1 MFNKLNLKYKILLI
15 PVLSLIT
22 SIIAVTFINSGIS
35 GNEKILVDIVDG
47 YVPAW
52 VTSQFLRDDLTSIQ
66 SLFEAGMMTR
76 DISKLDDADNMFQDF
91 QTQIE
96 EQRGNSVIDWEQID
110 TINEQ
115 MQAYYTPTREMYQR
129 LILRGRQDTL
139 STEYQNSKW
148 QFSSIRDQLYSV
160 NLNDMQNIQDS
171 IIDSQALNTNMRT
184 VVYVTIIGILP
195 FIFGL
200 AFFIIYSITKPLHIV
215 IDIADKIANG
225 DLQVEVPHTNLQDE
239 VGSLIQKF
247 RKMVANLRELTMQIK
262 EAANALAAASSEISA
277 SVTQIASGATETAT
291 AANETS
297 TTVEEV
303 RQTALDSNRKAK
315 YVSESAQKAVQVS
328 QNGEKAV
335 VDMVDSM
342 KRIEVQMTTI
352 AESIMKLSEHGQ
364 AIGGIIATVE
374 DVAEQSNL
382 LAVNAS
388 IEAAKAGEQ
397 GKGFAVVAMEV
408 KSLAE
413 QSRQATSRVRGI
425 LDDIQ
430 KATGSAVLTT
440 EQGGSAVEAGVE
452 VSGNASNAI
461 QDLANSVGEAAQAT
475 TQIAV
480 SSQEQLVGMDQVVS
494 AMESIKQ
501 ASTQNV
507 TATKQVESAAHD
519 LHELGQNLKH
529 LIEQYRV

>member
-1 MFNKLNLKYKILLI
+1 MFKKLQLRYKILTI
-15 PVLSLIT
+15 PALAAVVLVM
-22 SIIAVTFINSGIS
+22 AVIFINTVIRKNGS
-35 GNEKILVDIVDG
+35 ILDQMVTNN
-47 YVPAW
+47 VPAW
-52 VTSQFLRDDLTSIQ
+52 ETSYALLEDMSRIQSAFESALILKRGDKIQEADKLYADFLSRVQSTDEAHENGLADLVQNYYALARHATQEQIQGRNRDEISDVLQNMQNQYTAIQEKLRATSQANLVYMQENLTKAQ
-66 SLFEAGMMTR
+66 HQNRNSLFAVVG
-76 DISKLDDADNMFQDF
+76 SLF
-91 QTQIE
+91 
-96 EQRGNSVIDWEQID
+96 
-110 TINEQ
+110 
-115 MQAYYTPTREMYQR
+115 
-129 LILRGRQDTL
+129 IL
-139 STEYQNSKW
+139 
-148 QFSSIRDQLYSV
+148 
-160 NLNDMQNIQDS
+160 
-171 IIDSQALNTNMRT
+171 
-184 VVYVTIIGILP
+184 LP
-195 FIFGL
+195 FIFGVAL
-200 AFFIIYSITKPLHIV
+200 FILSSITKPLKVV
-215 IDIADKIANG
+215 IDVAERVAEG
-225 DLQVEVPHTNLQDE
+225 DLTVQIPETGARDE
-239 VGSLIQKF
+239 ISILTQKMQ
-247 RKMVANLRELTMQIK
+247 RMISNLRELTLQIK
-262 EAANALAAASSEISA
+262 EAANSLAAASSEISA

-303 RQTALDSNRKAK
+303 RQTALDSSRKAK
-315 YVSESAQKAVQVS
+315 YVSESAQKAVQIS
-328 QNGEKAV
+328 QSGEKAV
-335 VDMVDSM
+335 NVMVEGM
-342 KRIEVQMTTI
+342 QRIESQMASI
-352 AESIMKLSEHGQ
+352 AESILKLSEHGQ

-430 KATGSAVLTT
+430 KATGGAVSVT
-440 EQGGSAVEAGVE
+440 EQGSKAVESGVE
-452 VSGNASNAI
+452 MSSNAGDSI
-461 QDLANSVGEAAQAT
+461 QRLANSVNEAAQAT

-529 LIEQYRV
+529 LVEQYRV

>member
-1 MFNKLNLKYKILLI
+1 MFNKMKIKYKILMI
-15 PVLSLIT
+15 PVASVIGV
-22 SIIAVTFINSGIS
+22 IAAILYINLGLDR
-35 GNEKILVDIVDG
+35 NQKILVDIVDG
-47 YVPAW
+47 NIPAW
-52 VTSQFLRDDLTSIQ
+52 KTSQDLMGDITSMQ
-66 SLFEAGMMTR
+66 SLFDAGLMMR
-76 DISKLDDADNMFQDF
+76 DASKLDNADKIFQDF
-91 QTQIE
+91 QTRIE
-96 EQRGNSVIDWEQID
+96 EQEGNQAIDWKKI
-110 TINEQ
+110 TVIKEQ
-115 MQAYYTPTREMYQR
+115 MQTYYPSTRKMYER
-129 LILRGRQDTL
+129 LIQRGRRDTL
-139 STEYQNSKW
+139 STEYQNAQW
-148 QFSSIRDQLYSV
+148 QYRTIYDQIYTV
-160 NLNDMQNIQDS
+160 GMNDMKNIQDS
-171 IIDSQALNTNMRT
+171 ISVSQSVNKKMSNVIYLSLF
-184 VVYVTIIGILP
+184 VILP
-195 FIFGL
+195 FMFVIAFLIIF
-200 AFFIIYSITKPLHIV
+200 SITKPLHIV
-215 IDIADKIANG
+215 IDIADKVSNG
-225 DLQVEVPHTNLQDE
+225 NFQVEVPHIKQKDE
-239 VGSLIQKF
+239 VGILLEKF
-247 RKMVANLRELTMQIK
+247 RKLVTNNRNLAVQIK

-315 YVSESAQKAVQVS
+315 YVSEASQKAVQIS
-328 QNGEKAV
+328 QKGEKAV
-335 VDMVDSM
+335 VEMVEGM
-342 KRIEVQMTTI
+342 KRIEAQMSSI

-413 QSRQATSRVRGI
+413 QSRQATSRVRSI

-440 EQGGSAVEAGVE
+440 EQGGSAVESGVQ
-452 VSGNASNAI
+452 VSANASDAI
-461 QDLANSVGEAAQAT
+461 QRLANSVAEAAQAT

-529 LIEQYRV
+529 LTEQYKV

>member
-1 MFNKLNLKYKILLI
+1 MLNKLNLKYKILLI
-15 PVLSLIT
+15 PVLVLIT
-22 SIIAVTFINSGIS
+22 ALIAIFFINSVIN
-35 GNEKILVDIVDG
+35 GNEKILVDIVNG

-52 VTSQFLRDDLTSIQ
+52 KMSQVLLDEITSIQ
-66 SLFEAGMMTR
+66 SLFEAGIMMR
-76 DISKLDDADNMFQDF
+76 DASKLEEADELYQDF
-91 QTQIE
+91 QNQIE
-96 EQRGNSVIDWEQID
+96 EQRGNPAVDWEQVVA
-110 TINEQ
+110 INEQ
-115 MQAYYTPTREMYQR
+115 MQSYYSPTRELVQN
-129 LILRGRQDTL
+129 LIRRGRRDTL
-139 STEYQNSKW
+139 STEYQNAQW
-148 QFSSIRDQLYSV
+148 QYSAIRDQLYQV
-160 NLNDMQNIQDS
+160 NMNDMQNIQNS
-171 IIDSQALNTNMRT
+171 ITEAQSLNANVKT
-184 VVYVTIIGILP
+184 VVFIAILIILP
-195 FIFGL
+195 FVFGL
-200 AFFIIYSITKPLHIV
+200 AFFIINNISKPLHVV
-215 IDIADKIANG
+215 IDVADKIANG
-225 DLQVEVPHTNLQDE
+225 DLQVEVPHTNQKDE
-239 VGSLIQKF
+239 VGVLIQKF
-247 RKMVANLRELTMQIK
+247 QRMVSNLRELTIQIK

-335 VDMVDSM
+335 VEMVDGM
-342 KRIEVQMTTI
+342 KRIEAQMTSI

-413 QSRQATSRVRGI
+413 QSRQATARVRSI

-430 KATGSAVLTT
+430 KATGSAVMTT
-440 EQGGSAVEAGVE
+440 EQGGSAVESGVE
-452 VSGNASNAI
+452 VSANASNAI
-461 QDLANSVGEAAQAT
+461 QNLANSVAEAAQAT

-529 LIEQYRV
+529 LVEQYKV

>member
-1 MFNKLNLKYKILLI
+1 MLSRIKLRYKILSI
-15 PVLSLIT
+15 PLLVVILACLAMIFIGGVIGKNE
-22 SIIAVTFINSGIS
+22 SIL
-35 GNEKILVDIVDG
+35 NEMADNAL
-47 YVPAW
+47 PAW
-52 VTSQFLRDDLTSIQ
+52 ETSHGILEDLAAIQ
-66 SLFEAGMMTR
+66 GALESA
-76 DISKLDDADNMFQDF
+76 
-91 QTQIE
+91 
-96 EQRGNSVIDWEQID
+96 
-110 TINEQ
+110 
-115 MQAYYTPTREMYQR
+115 
-129 LILRGRQDTL
+129 LILRR
-139 STEYQNSKW
+139 TERVREAEAIYQNLQVRIQGQSDRAAAHLAGLSEMIEEYFTLAKRVTQEQIRGRSREEVSDVLESMQNQYGNIQEHLRLINHNHMESMQTTLEMAQSQNRKSKVAI
-148 QFSSIRDQLYSV
+148 FSSVL
-160 NLNDMQNIQDS
+160 
-171 IIDSQALNTNMRT
+171 IIIPL
-184 VVYVTIIGILP
+184 
-195 FIFGL
+195 IFGM
-200 AFFIIYSITKPLHIV
+200 AFFILSNITGPLRQLIEISEQV
-215 IDIADKIANG
+215 AEGDMTVQIAETTSG
-225 DLQVEVPHTNLQDE
+225 DEIGFLT
-239 VGSLIQKF
+239 QKMG
-247 RKMVANLRELTMQIK
+247 KMISNLRVLTVQIK
-262 EAANALAAASSEISA
+262 EAANSLAAASSEISA

-303 RQTALDSNRKAK
+303 RQTALDSSRKAK
-315 YVSESAQKAVQVS
+315 FVSESAQKAVQIS

-335 VDMVDSM
+335 SVMVEGM
-342 KRIEVQMTTI
+342 QRIESQMVSI

-413 QSRQATSRVRGI
+413 QSRQATVRVRSI

-430 KATGSAVLTT
+430 KATGGAVMVT
-440 EQGGSAVEAGVE
+440 EQGSKAVDSGVQM
-452 VSGNASNAI
+452 SSNASDSI
-461 QDLANSVGEAAQAT
+461 QRLANSVTEAAQAT

-529 LIEQYRV
+529 LVEQYRV

>member
-1 MFNKLNLKYKILLI
+1 MFNKLSLRYKILLI
-15 PVLSLIT
+15 PGLVLIT
-22 SIIAVTFINSGIS
+22 SILSVFYINTGITR
-35 GNEKILVDIVDG
+35 NEKILVEIVKG

-52 VTSQFLRDDLTSIQ
+52 KMSQVMVNELTTIQ
-66 SLFEAGMMTR
+66 SLFEAGIMMR
-76 DISKLDDADNMFQDF
+76 DASKLDDADNSYQKFNAEIVTHQDN
-91 QTQIE
+91 QT
-96 EQRGNSVIDWEQID
+96 IDMERVNE
-110 TINEQ
+110 INTQ
-115 MQAYYTPTREMYQR
+115 MEAYYLPTRDLVR
-129 LILRGRQDTL
+129 NLIRRGRRDTL
-139 STEYQNSKW
+139 STEYQNAQW
-148 QFSSIRDQLYSV
+148 QYNAIRQQLYDL
-160 NLNDMQNIQDS
+160 NLEAMNNIQNS
-171 IIDSQALNTNMRT
+171 ISRAKSQNANGRIA
-184 VVYVTIIGILP
+184 VSIAVFGILP
-195 FIFGL
+195 FIF
-200 AFFIIYSITKPLHIV
+200 AFALFVVRNITKPLHIV
-215 IDIADKIANG
+215 IDVADKISNG
-225 DLQVEVPHTNLQDE
+225 DLQVEVPHTNQQDE

-247 RKMVANLRELTMQIK
+247 RKMVSNLRELTIQIK

-335 VDMVDSM
+335 VEMVDSM
-342 KRIEVQMTTI
+342 KRIEAQMSSI

-413 QSRQATSRVRGI
+413 QSRQATSRVRSI

-430 KATGSAVLTT
+430 KATGSAVMTT
-440 EQGGSAVEAGVE
+440 EQGGSAVETGVE
-452 VSGNASNAI
+452 VSSNASDAI
-461 QDLANSVGEAAQAT
+461 QNLANSVGEAAQAT

-529 LIEQYRV
+529 LVEQYRV